1 MGAWGR
7 AGFGPVDWGA
17 SREESMSIKF
27 DGKKRK
33 SAPAL
38 SLILVWALAV
48 GTMVLSLVKPVRA
61 QEVTASITGTVAD
74 PTDAPVPGATVTAK
88 DVDRGVTYPAETD
101 AAGVYYIPHLPVG
114 TYDVTVEAKGFASAL
129 RKGITLQL
137 DQRARLDVRLALGTV
152 TQVVEVTGSA
162 PLLHTDSI
170 QLDTV
175 ITSKINEELPLAT
188 RNYVQLTLL
197 APGSVNPNPGSFTG
211 PQTTAASCRPYVNG
225 NRDQSDN

>member
-1 MGAWGR
+1 GAWGR
-7 AGFGPVDWGA
+7 AGFGTVDWGA

-88 DVDRGVTYPAETD
+88 DVDRG
-101 AAGVYYIPHLPVG
+101 
-114 TYDVTVEAKGFASAL
+114 
-129 RKGITLQL
+129 
-137 DQRARLDVRLALGTV
+137 ARLDVRLALGTV

-162 PLLHTDSI
+162 PLLHTDSM

-197 APGSVNPNPGSFTG
+197 VPGSVNPNPGSFTG
-211 PQTTAASCRPYVNG
+211 PQTTAASGRPYVNG
-225 NRDQSDN
+225 NREQSDN